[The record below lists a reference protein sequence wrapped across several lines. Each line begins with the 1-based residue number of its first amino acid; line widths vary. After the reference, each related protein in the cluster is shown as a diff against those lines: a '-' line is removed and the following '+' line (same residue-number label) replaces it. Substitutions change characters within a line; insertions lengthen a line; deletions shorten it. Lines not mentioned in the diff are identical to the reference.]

1 MREKLFNKW
10 LSLNY
15 PKDVLNA
22 SPNLNIHYI
31 GVNGVKI
38 QMILD
43 VETVWR
49 KKQTKK
55 IIIIKITL
63 FF

>member
-49 KKQTKK
+49 KK
-55 IIIIKITL
+55 
-63 FF
+63 